1 MYNAKLDYYNYAN
14 NNYNQPLYTEDNN
27 PKQLYDPYQSFI
39 RGNSFPHL
47 YNGYKV
53 NPIDLKPMN
62 EQAKMLTTL
71 DSLCFVL
78 TDLNLYLDIY
88 PNDRDMIGLFNQYR
102 EQVNTLMEE
111 YQRKFGPIT
120 LTSDANQ
127 AYPFMWIDS
136 PWPWEGGK

>member
-1 MYNAKLDYYNYAN
+1 MYNTKLDYYNYAN

-71 DSLCFVL
+71 DSLCFAL

-102 EQVNTLMEE
+102 EETLKYQSE
-111 YQRKFGPIT
+111 YDRKYGSLLLSGNLDQMPWEW
-120 LTSDANQ
+120 LTG
-127 AYPFMWIDS
+127 
-136 PWPWEGGK
+136 PWPWERM